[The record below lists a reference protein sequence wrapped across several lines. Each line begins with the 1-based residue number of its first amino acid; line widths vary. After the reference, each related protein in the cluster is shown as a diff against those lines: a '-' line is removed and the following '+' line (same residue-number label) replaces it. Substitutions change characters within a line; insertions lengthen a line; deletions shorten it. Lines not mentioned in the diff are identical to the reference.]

1 MNAHA
6 PAQAGPET
14 VLGAVIA
21 TVAAAARLDPDRL
34 AAAPDADLLV
44 DVGLDSLQLLQI
56 WVELEKILGIPDGM
70 LGGAQ
75 ATTIAAIAREA
86 AALAPPPSS
95 PVPPAPVLPAP
106 ILDAE
111 GIEALIPHRAPIR
124 LIDAVTD
131 LEPGR
136 RGTGIRDF
144 PAGDPRFDGHFP
156 GDPILPGIF
165 VVEACAQLVGL
176 VAASAAEP
184 AGEGRAAIEYLA
196 SIERFKFLA
205 TVRPGDRL
213 TLRAELGR
221 RAGGLLQARVSASAG
236 NRPVA
241 EGTLLV
247 TAHAQPRKGP

>member
-1 MNAHA
+1 MNAHV

-75 ATTIAAIAREA
+75 ATTIAAIVREA
-86 AALAPPPSS
+86 AALAPSPAS
-95 PVPPAPVLPAP
+95 PVPPAPVL
-106 ILDAE
+106 DVK

-124 LIDAVTD
+124 LIDAVSD